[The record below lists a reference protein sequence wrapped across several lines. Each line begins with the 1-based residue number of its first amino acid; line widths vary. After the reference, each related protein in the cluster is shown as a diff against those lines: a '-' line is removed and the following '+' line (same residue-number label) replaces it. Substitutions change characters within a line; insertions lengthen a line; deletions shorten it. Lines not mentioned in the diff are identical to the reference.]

1 MRTWTVFAKTKDMPK
16 AEWLLLRRN
25 GIGGS
30 DAAAIMGLSPWRT
43 AMDVWLEKTGEFT
56 RDDEHD
62 EENEKMYWGTVLEAV
77 VAKEFTRRTGL
88 KTRRMNVMIQSRKH
102 PFMLANVDRLV
113 VGQPA
118 GLECKTT
125 GLYNLDDWRIG
136 IPEYYYPQVQHYMAV
151 TGYDTWYVAVLI
163 GGQEYK
169 HYEVPRDDG
178 FIRELVAA
186 ESDFWRRVTEKI
198 PPPIDGTNASTELL
212 TRLYPEAEEGTEI
225 ELPLDALALI
235 IQYEEACRQE
245 KEIQH
250 VKNEAANKLKDMLGS
265 HERGFI
271 HDRQVIWKNVVS
283 RRLDT
288 KALQKEDPDIYQR
301 FAQESVCR
309 RFSIK

>member
-16 AEWLLLRRN
+16 AEWLRLRRN

-30 DAAAIMGLSPWRT
+30 DAAAILGMSPWKSP
-43 AMDVWLEKTGEFT
+43 MDVWLEKTGEFT
-56 RDDEHD
+56 RDDED
-62 EENEKMYWGTVLEAV
+62 NEKMYWGTVLEAV
-77 VAKEFTRRTGL
+77 VAEEFTRRTGV
-88 KTRRMNVMIQSRKH
+88 KTRRRNAMLQSRKH
-102 PFMLANVDRLV
+102 PFMIANVDRLV
-113 VGQPA
+113 VGEPA

-125 GLYNLDDWRIG
+125 GLYNVDDWRIG
-136 IPEYYYPQVQHYMAV
+136 IPEYYFPQVQHYMAV
-151 TGYDTWYVAVLI
+151 TGYPVWYVAVLI

-186 ESDFWRRVTEKI
+186 ERDFWRRVTEKV
-198 PPPIDGTNASTELL
+198 PPPIDGTKASTELL

-245 KEIQH
+245 KEIQC

-288 KALQKEDPDIYQR
+288 KALQNEDPDIYQR

-309 RFSIK
+309 RFYIK

>member
-1 MRTWTVFAKTKDMPK
+1 MRAWNVFAKTKDMPK
-16 AEWLLLRRN
+16 AEWLRLRRN

-56 RDDEHD
+56 RDDE
-62 EENEKMYWGTVLEAV
+62 ENEQMYWGTVLEAV

-88 KTRRMNVMIQSRKH
+88 KTRRMNAILQSRKH
-102 PFMLANVDRLV
+102 PFMIANVDRLV
-113 VGQPA
+113 VGEPT

-125 GLYNLDDWRIG
+125 GLYNADDWRIG

-151 TGYDTWYVAVLI
+151 TGYPVWYVAVLI
-163 GGQEYK
+163 GGQEFKYYK
-169 HYEVPRDDG
+169 VPRDDG

-186 ESDFWRRVTEKI
+186 ERDFWRRVTEKV

-212 TRLYPEAEEGTEI
+212 TRLYPEAEEGAEI

-235 IQYEEACRQE
+235 IQYEDACRQE
-245 KEIQH
+245 KEIQR